1 MPMTVY
7 QWLCLFGVPG
17 IIAGLIAWIVVQY
30 KQLKLIKSGVQ
41 AILRNNLYELYDK
54 AVARGGKTTRFERE
68 NFSNQ
73 YANYHGLGRNG
84 VMDNLNTRY
93 MAFPVVGEEYA

>member
-7 QWLCLFGVPG
+7 NWLTLFGVPS
-17 IIAGLIAWIVVQY
+17 IIAGFLAWVIFQY
-30 KQLKLIKSGVQ
+30 KQLKLIKQGVQ

-84 VMDNLNTRY
+84 VMDNLYARY
-93 MAFPVVGEEYA
+93 MAFPVVTGE